1 MIKVA
6 VMQPYAFPYFGY
18 LQLMKA
24 VDHFVFMDDVTFI
37 KKSFMNRN
45 KLINNGEEQLFTIP
59 VLKISQNKKINEHY
73 VGSGWSTKLIRSIQH
88 NYQKSP
94 YFKEYS
100 VHLFP
105 LIKELEDKKF
115 SDACVLIFE
124 TIADILNITSKWH
137 LSSSFGV
144 EHLKAEQKIITI
156 CNELSADMY
165 VNPIGG
171 LSLDFYT
178 QEIFNPIQLCFIKR
192 QDSLPSTSIID
203 LLFSVGAEELRKNIN
218 KYELIS
224 K

>member
-1 MIKVA
+1 MTKVA

-18 LQLMKA
+18 LQLMKC

-37 KKSFMNRN
+37 KKGFMNRN
-45 KLINNGEEQLFTIP
+45 KIMSNGKEQLFTIP
-59 VLKISQNKKINEHY
+59 VSKISQNKKINEHY
-73 VGSGWSTKLIRSIQH
+73 VSSQWSTKLIRSIQH

-94 YFKEYS
+94 YFEEYS

-137 LSSSFGV
+137 LSSSFDV

-156 CNELSADMY
+156 CSELGANMY
-165 VNPIGG
+165 INPIGG

-178 QEIFNPIQLCFIKR
+178 QEVFDPIQLRFIKR
-192 QDSLPSTSIID
+192 QDSLPSTSVID
-203 LLFSVGAEELRKNIN
+203 LLFRFGSEELRNNID
-218 KYELIS
+218 KYELIN

>member
-1 MIKVA
+1 MIKIA

-37 KKSFMNRN
+37 KKGFMNRN
-45 KLINNGEEQLFTIP
+45 KIISNGEEQLFTIP

-73 VGSGWSTKLIRSIQH
+73 VGSGWSTKLIKSIEH

-94 YFKEYS
+94 YFEEYS

-124 TIADILNITSKWH
+124 TIADILNIASKWH
-137 LSSSFGV
+137 LSSSFGI

-165 VNPIGG
+165 INPIGG

-178 QEIFNPIQLCFIKR
+178 QDIFNPIQLRFIKR

-203 LLFSVGAEELRKNIN
+203 LLFSVGAEELRNNID
-218 KYELIS
+218 KYELIN

>member
-1 MIKVA
+1 MTKVA

-37 KKSFMNRN
+37 KKSWMNRN
-45 KLINNGEEQLFTIP
+45 KIIANGEEQIFTIP
-59 VLKISQNKKINEHY
+59 VNKISQNKKINEHY
-73 VGSGWSTKLIRSIQH
+73 ISSQWSTKLIRSIQH

-94 YFKEYS
+94 YFEEYS
-100 VHLFP
+100 VHLFS

-115 SDACVLIFE
+115 SDGCILIFE

-156 CNELSADMY
+156 CNELDADMY
-165 VNPIGG
+165 INPIGG

-178 QEIFNPIQLCFIKR
+178 QELFNPIQLRFIKR
-192 QDSLPSTSIID
+192 QDSLSSTSIID
-203 LLFSVGAEELRKNIN
+203 LLFSVGAEELRNNID
-218 KYELIS
+218 KYKLIS

>member
-1 MIKVA
+1 
-6 VMQPYAFPYFGY
+6 
-18 LQLMKA
+18 MKC

-37 KKSFMNRN
+37 KKGFMNRN
-45 KLINNGEEQLFTIP
+45 KIMSNGKEQLFTIP
-59 VLKISQNKKINEHY
+59 VSKISQNKKINEHY
-73 VGSGWSTKLIRSIQH
+73 VSSQWSTKLIRSIQH

-94 YFKEYS
+94 YFEEYS

-137 LSSSFGV
+137 LSSSFRV

-156 CNELSADMY
+156 CNELDADMY
-165 VNPIGG
+165 INPIGG

-178 QEIFNPIQLCFIKR
+178 QEVFDPIQLRFIKR
-192 QDSLPSTSIID
+192 QDSLPSTSVID
-203 LLFSVGAEELRKNIN
+203 LLFRFGSEELRNNID
-218 KYELIS
+218 KYELIN

>member
-1 MIKVA
+1 MIKIA

-37 KKSFMNRN
+37 KKGFMNRN
-45 KLINNGEEQLFTIP
+45 KIISNGEEQLLTIP
-59 VLKISQNKKINEHY
+59 VRKISQNKKINEHY
-73 VGSGWSTKLIRSIQH
+73 VGSSWSTKLIRSIKH
-88 NYQKSP
+88 SYQKSP
-94 YFKEYS
+94 YFEEYS

-124 TIADILNITSKWH
+124 TITDILNITSKWH

-156 CNELSADMY
+156 CNELDADMY
-165 VNPIGG
+165 INPIGG

-178 QEIFNPIQLCFIKR
+178 QEVFDPIQLRFIKR
-192 QDSLPSTSIID
+192 QDSLPSTSVID
-203 LLFSVGAEELRKNIN
+203 LLFRFGSEELRNNID